1 MSAYL
6 MRSWWRVWFAAFSM
20 LACVAYAQ
28 AAETEVSDDFLEYL
42 GSVEDEQEN
51 WTDIATADK
60 PSAERQAQS
69 SSSSTTSEASKRNER
84 VSEPDTQ
91 RNSAL
96 PAAKAVK

>member
-1 MSAYL
+1 MSAQ
-6 MRSWWRVWFAAFSM
+6 MIRSWWPVWFTAFSM
-20 LACVAYAQ
+20 LACVAHAQ

-51 WTDIATADK
+51 WTDIASADK
-60 PSAERQAQS
+60 QAQS
-69 SSSSTTSEASKRNER
+69 SSASAAASEDSKRNER

-91 RNSAL
+91 RNIAL